1 MLRSLTVQ
9 GFGLIDRT
17 SVELKPG
24 LNAFTGET
32 GGGKSMVIDAL
43 GFVFGE
49 RAGPDVV
56 RAGSDKATVF
66 AELFVNGAALTW
78 LRENGLEADDDAL
91 VLSREYSS
99 TGRSSARVNGK
110 PVTAGQLRELADIV
124 LDVVGQHEHQR
135 LLQPAQHLELLDAYA
150 GEATLAKRSE
160 VAALVGESRAIAR
173 ELEELRTSG
182 DQSLRA
188 LEDAR
193 FAAQEIREAKL
204 EPGELEALRERRTML
219 AHAAKI
225 AQAVETAIEAID
237 DADRGA
243 TTQLGRAAAA
253 LGGVS
258 SYASSLRDFN
268 DQAKGLQSSA
278 QDLSFALA
286 ALREEGA
293 FDPAQLDEVEDR
305 LALLERVLRKYGPT
319 VEDALAAC
327 ARFEAAAGKLEN
339 REGEMRRLE
348 TAKAEGESK
357 LREAAADLTK
367 QRKAAASRLATR
379 VESELQRLNMRGAT
393 FACSIEP
400 ANEIASSGADR
411 IEFVAALNPKEPQ
424 RAIAKSASGGE
435 LARLLLALKLAFA
448 KVDPHPVVVLDEI
461 DAGIGG
467 AAARAVGE
475 RIAELAGDVQ
485 VLCVTHLAQ
494 IATFAAHNVVMEK
507 MTKQGRSVIAAR
519 TLSGKEE
526 VRAEIARMLAG
537 DSESNE
543 ALRHAESLLKKR
555 QAG

>member
-66 AELFVNGAALTW
+66 AELFVNGAALAW
-78 LRENGLEADDDAL
+78 LRDNGLEADDDAL

-99 TGRSSARVNGK
+99 GGRSSARVNGK

-135 LLQPAQHLELLDAYA
+135 LLQPAQHLDLLDAYA
-150 GEATLAKRSE
+150 GEATVAKRSE
-160 VAALVGESRAIAR
+160 VASLVSETRAIAR
-173 ELEELRTSG
+173 ELDELRTAG

-204 EPGELEALRERRTML
+204 EPGEVEALRERRSIL

-237 DADRGA
+237 DSDRGA
-243 TTQLGRAAAA
+243 TTQLGRAAVA

-258 SYASSLRDFN
+258 SYASSLREFS

-293 FDPAQLDEVEDR
+293 FDPAQLDEVENR
-305 LALLERVLRKYGPT
+305 LALLERVMRKYGPT
-319 VEDALAAC
+319 LEDALVAR

-348 TAKAEGESK
+348 AAKLEHESK
-357 LREAAADLTK
+357 LREAAAELTK
-367 QRKAAASRLATR
+367 HRKAAASRLATR

-393 FACSIEP
+393 FACSIEL
-400 ANEIASSGADR
+400 ANEIASSGGDR

-424 RAIAKSASGGE
+424 RPIAKSASGGE

-467 AAARAVGE
+467 AAASAVGE
-475 RIAELAGDVQ
+475 RIAELAETVQ

-494 IATFAAHNVVMEK
+494 IATFAGHNVVMEK
-507 MTKQGRSVIAAR
+507 MNKQGRAVIVAR
-519 TLSGKEE
+519 SLSGKED

-543 ALRHAESLLKKR
+543 ALRHAEALLKKR
-555 QAG
+555 KAG